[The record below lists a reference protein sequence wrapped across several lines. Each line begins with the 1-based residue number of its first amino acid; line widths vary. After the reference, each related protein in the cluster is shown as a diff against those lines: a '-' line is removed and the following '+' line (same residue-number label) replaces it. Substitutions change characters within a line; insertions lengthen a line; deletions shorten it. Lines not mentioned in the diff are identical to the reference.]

1 MLRRTGPRRPAPPVR
16 EPTRQAWVL
25 KPALWQEPREACPGQ
40 AWLPARPR
48 EAWGAGGRPRDRH
61 PWFPRAARAENE
73 GCAHGCKTEL
83 GASLGGSG
91 TGPFGN
97 GEGTGKVGGG
107 GGWLGAG
114 EAGTPGEQVEW
125 GAKGQ
130 RAESID
136 VGTAPPSSYPD
147 PPAGAVG
154 RAEAPCLRSHTGG
167 SAAGLRAMW
176 AGQGRTRLLWAA
188 CL

>member
-1 MLRRTGPRRPAPPVR
+1 M
-16 EPTRQAWVL
+16 
-25 KPALWQEPREACPGQ
+25 
-40 AWLPARPR
+40 
-48 EAWGAGGRPRDRH
+48 
-61 PWFPRAARAENE
+61 
-73 GCAHGCKTEL
+73 
-83 GASLGGSG
+83 
-91 TGPFGN
+91 
-97 GEGTGKVGGG
+97 GGG

-136 VGTAPPSSYPD
+136 VGTAQTPQREQW
-147 PPAGAVG
+147 GE
-154 RAEAPCLRSHTGG
+154 EAPCLRSHTGG